1 MIKQFHKVIQWARY
15 KYVMWKIRRE
25 NDKFIY

>member
-1 MIKQFHKVIQWARY
+1 MKWIRRLILKIQY
-15 KYVMWKIRRE
+15 KYVMWKIRRH